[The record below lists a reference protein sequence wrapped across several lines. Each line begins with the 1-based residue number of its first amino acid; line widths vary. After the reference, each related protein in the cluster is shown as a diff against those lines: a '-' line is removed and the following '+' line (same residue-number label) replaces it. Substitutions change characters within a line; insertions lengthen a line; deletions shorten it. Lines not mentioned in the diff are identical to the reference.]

1 MYRDPHQVSASIA
14 RQVRARASDALYVI
28 SVAARLVEMHPTTLR
43 KYERVG
49 FLEPSRTPG
58 RTRLYSLED
67 IDRLRQIKRLVEE
80 REMNLAGVQM
90 ALDLT
95 NVLREIVTM
104 IDQAVREGMSRVEG
118 GLSHYDYKV
127 RLGARE
133 YSTLTFRIVSAK
145 PVARARFALFSVL
158 RNCWSYGYHKLWYRR
173 VMPRLPRRFWEP
185 QSERWLRI
193 DF

>member
-1 MYRDPHQVSASIA
+1 MYRDPHQVSARVG

-58 RTRLYSLED
+58 RTRLYSSQD
-67 IDRLRQIKRLVEE
+67 INRLRQIKHLVEE

-95 NVLREIVTM
+95 EMLIEISTAIEQTQDVAALRRRV
-104 IDQAVREGMSRVEG
+104 QAPLRAAFAT
-118 GLSHYDYKV
+118 
-127 RLGARE
+127 LGA
-133 YSTLTFRIVSAK
+133 L
-145 PVARARFALFSVL
+145 
-158 RNCWSYGYHKLWYRR
+158 
-173 VMPRLPRRFWEP
+173 
-185 QSERWLRI
+185 
-193 DF
+193 D